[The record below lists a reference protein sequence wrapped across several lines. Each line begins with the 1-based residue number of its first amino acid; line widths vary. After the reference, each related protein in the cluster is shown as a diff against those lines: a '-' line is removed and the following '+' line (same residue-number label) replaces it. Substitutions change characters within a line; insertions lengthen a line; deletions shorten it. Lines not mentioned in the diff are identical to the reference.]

1 MTQLTVPGAERLAAA
16 CLSDLITTGTMPP
29 GHTDSNDI
37 TGFGGLSVPGHRRS
51 GRRPGHPP
59 HGYFPDMTGRDL
71 GG

>member
-16 CLSDLITTGTMPP
+16 CLSNLTTTGTMPP
-29 GHTDSNDI
+29 GHTDSNDF
-37 TGFGGLSVPGHRRS
+37 TGFQRSGHRRS